1 MQKTLPTQWCCSYF
15 ILCATVAWFRRATLP
30 LLLTAQLVSCAGDE
44 KNSVSTDPLQ
54 QALQSEPTLKPVL
67 DDAEEYRLQIVL
79 GLVQSV
85 GEGRPELRQY
95 AFRAGAEYFY
105 PASSI
110 KMFAAIAAAQEIERL
125 NTSTGQKISLDTPL
139 IYHPLFAD
147 DVLEEDDEDNLDG
160 GTITVRQQ
168 IREIF
173 YVSDNQAFN
182 YLYDLAG
189 QDGIMQALKAAG
201 LDDVRIV
208 HRLEEFRTPEE
219 NRQYPCIDF
228 TGADFSYT
236 RDQRQ
241 TPPLPAMPAVTR
253 IEVGQRYYAG
263 GELVDEPMDFSV
275 KNYIALRDLQRGLCK
290 LVRPEVDCAGGVAF
304 ELSDDAR
311 NTMLESMSQY
321 PQQSRNPRYD
331 AREYPDDYVKG
342 LLPGVARVIPRE
354 QVRIFN
360 KTGQAYGFS
369 IENAWVVNDA
379 SGEGFFLAATLYA
392 NQDGTL
398 NDDQYEYETIAG
410 PFMANLGAAVAR
422 VVFGDVRI
430 GQQQKGQ

>member
-1 MQKTLPTQWCCSYF
+1 MQQTMVNRQYWPDFAWRTV
-15 ILCATVAWFRRATLP
+15 VAWSCRALLS
-30 LLLTAQLVSCAGDE
+30 LLLTAQLVACAGDE
-44 KNSVSTDPLQ
+44 KNSVATDPLQ
-54 QALQSEPTLKPVL
+54 QALQSEPALKRVL

-79 GLVQSV
+79 GLLENNA
-85 GEGRPELRQY
+85 EGRPELRQY
-95 AFRAGAEYFY
+95 VFRAGAEYFY
-105 PASSI
+105 PASSV

-125 NTSTGQKISLDTPL
+125 RASTGQEFSLDTPL
-139 IYHPLFAD
+139 VYHPLFAD
-147 DVLEEDDEDNLDG
+147 DVLEESDADNMDG

-182 YLYDLAG
+182 YLYELAG
-189 QDGIMQALKAAG
+189 QDGIMRTLEAAG

-219 NRQYPCIDF
+219 NRQYPRIDF
-228 TGADFSYT
+228 TAADFSYT

-241 TPPLPAMPAVTR
+241 SLPLSAMPPVRR
-253 IEVGQRYYAG
+253 IEVGQRYYAD
-263 GELVDEPMDFSV
+263 GELVDKPMDFSV

-290 LVRPEVDCAGGVAF
+290 LVRPEVDCAGGAAF
-304 ELSDDAR
+304 ELSDDVR
-311 NTMLESMSQY
+311 STMLEAMSQY

-331 AREYPDDYVKG
+331 AKEYPDDYVKG

-369 IENAWVVNDA
+369 IENAWVVDAA
-379 SGEGFFLAATLYA
+379 SGDGFFLAATLYT

-422 VVFGDVRI
+422 VVFGDSE
-430 GQQQKGQ
+430 